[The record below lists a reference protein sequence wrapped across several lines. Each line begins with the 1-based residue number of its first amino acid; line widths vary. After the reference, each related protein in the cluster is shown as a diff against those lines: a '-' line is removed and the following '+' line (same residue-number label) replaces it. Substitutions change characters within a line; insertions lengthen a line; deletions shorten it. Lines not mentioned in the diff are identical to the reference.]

1 MPRFTRPALA
11 AVLAAAALTG
21 TACKKEQPA
30 QPGAQPS
37 APTAQAPSQPA
48 AAPSDDGEPKEL
60 KIDDDVVNRYL
71 SYWDQHMELMRQI
84 SSEVDT
90 TLKELD
96 EKGQVQGSVQ
106 ALNRAQE
113 IERKLDTQSAKLRKE
128 FRFDE
133 QQVETLQD
141 FFGTLAV
148 NLQISRDIPVEQMVT
163 GLRAQL
169 AQMPAEQ
176 RAAAE
181 QEIAQ
186 LESEF
191 KTQSELRELRSEYGD
206 AAVDAALKHKD
217 RIIAMQEKQL
227 KLLGNVHQA
236 PPQP

>member
-11 AVLAAAALTG
+11 AVLAPAALTG
-21 TACKKEQPA
+21 TASKKEQPA

-37 APTAQAPSQPA
+37 TPTAQAPSQPA

-96 EKGQVQGSVQ
+96 AKGQVQGSVQ

-169 AQMPAEQ
+169 AQMPADQ

-191 KTQSELRELRSEYGD
+191 KAQSELRELRSEYGD

>member
-37 APTAQAPSQPA
+37 APAAQAPSQPA
-48 AAPSDDGEPKEL
+48 AAPSDDGAPKEL

-96 EKGQVQGSVQ
+96 AKGQVQGSVQ

-163 GLRAQL
+163 GLRAQM
-169 AQMPAEQ
+169 AQMPADQ

-191 KTQSELRELRSEYGD
+191 KAQSELRELRSEYGD